1 MVMRPSPVALAMP
14 RVLQCVSPRG
24 VLSKGLHDYPL
35 DVSIA
40 YLARRSE
47 PRLVVESFQTSF
59 QRARRASA
67 GWLRARWASDCS
79 RSRSSSVKIRACL
92 GRPVRIEA
100 SYSLDA
106 SRAKLAH
113 LFLGQETSLC
123 LRTRQSEWRSGGR
136 GRTDFRRHRTLR
148 RRTMAGRSGARAEK
162 SKLSTATRAAGLH
175 TQAGWEAET
184 VRYTTLAA

>member
-1 MVMRPSPVALAMP
+1 MPSEVRIFRAT
-14 RVLQCVSPRG
+14 VLLSSPWAQA
-24 VLSKGLHDYPL
+24 S
-35 DVSIA
+35 
-40 YLARRSE
+40 
-47 PRLVVESFQTSF
+47 TT
-59 QRARRASA
+59 RARRARA

-123 LRTRQSEWRSGGR
+123 LRTRQSEWRSSGR

-184 VRYTTLAA
+184 VRYTHNPRSGCANGSRVGSRTDI